1 MNNKRRT
8 SLEGILYDLSRVV
21 EEERKALHARP
32 ETLVTA
38 RERRDLESLIEAR
51 SLLREVL
58 R

>member
-21 EEERKALHARP
+21 EAERAALIARP

-38 RERRDLESLIEAR
+38 REARDLDSLVEAR

>member
-21 EEERKALHARP
+21 EEERKALRARP

-38 RERRDLESLIEAR
+38 REARDLESLVEAR

>member
-8 SLEGILYDLSRVV
+8 SLEGILYDLSKVMD
-21 EEERKALHARP
+21 EERKALLARP

-38 RERRDLESLIEAR
+38 RENRDLEKLVEAR

>member
-8 SLEGILYDLSRVV
+8 SLENILYDLSKVV
-21 EEERKALHARP
+21 EAERKALLARP

-38 RERRDLESLIEAR
+38 REARDMDSLVEAR
-51 SLLREVL
+51 GLLREVL

>member
-1 MNNKRRT
+1 MNNERRAL
-8 SLEGILYDLSRVV
+8 LEDILYDLSKVV
-21 EEERKALHARP
+21 EAEHAALFARP